1 MPAEQWNDAQKA
13 AAAKFFR
20 LVDADLRPVPHGVG
34 KRTLDGTR
42 AAARTTIRYRNGVLN
57 GKGASLLDG
66 YMEEPSVNGDPKGVW
81 PYHYECWYTLLKDR
95 GAKWIEP
102 FAADSDTVPAAHM

>member
-1 MPAEQWNDAQKA
+1 MTVWTK
-13 AAAKFFR
+13 
-20 LVDADLRPVPHGVG
+20 LRCH
-34 KRTLDGTR
+34 RCR
-42 AAARTTIRYRNGVLN
+42 QTIHR
-57 GKGASLLDG
+57 LDG